1 MRQINYKI
9 TLQEHSELEELTE
22 KLKSELDEKIKMLDQ
37 VQNGDENQN
46 NMDDLKQ
53 VSRQQIW
60 FVIIKL
66 C

>member
-1 MRQINYKI
+1 MRQINYNI

-22 KLKSELDEKIKMLDQ
+22 KLTSELDEKIKMLDQ
-37 VQNGDENQN
+37 LQNGDQIQN

>member
-22 KLKSELDEKIKMLDQ
+22 KLKSELDEKIQMLDQ